1 MPGSRW
7 FAALYDLLAGSAE
20 QAMAPR
26 REFAAGGARGR
37 VLEIGAGTGANLP
50 YYRFGVSVTPHPFDK
65 FRATPHHLPQG
76 KRGQDPRTLPGA
88 EGEEKPSPSMGEGE
102 GEGVTDLTLTDV
114 SPHML
119 RRLEAKAGKLGI
131 STAPALPGRERR
143 CAELVEGFMV
153 RVEGPPGIQIIKA
166 GAESLPFEDASFD
179 TVVATL
185 VLCSVRDQSKALR
198 EVHRVL
204 KPGGGFRFFEHVRA
218 GNRGWAAFETG
229 IKPLWRIIADGCEPD
244 RDTVAAIRR
253 AGFELAGLENY
264 RFGPYP
270 VRPHV
275 MGVARRP

>member
-1 MPGSRW
+1 MPGSRL

-26 REFAAGGARGR
+26 REFVAGGAKGQ

-50 YYRFGVSVTPHPFDK
+50 YYRFVLDQGVPHPN
-65 FRATPHHLPQG
+65 PLPW
-76 KRGQDPRTLPGA
+76 
-88 EGEEKPSPSMGEGE
+88 GEGTNGRPQA
-102 GEGVTDLTLTDV
+102 GEGVTDLTLSDF

-119 RRLEAKAGKLGI
+119 RRVRRKLDGNGVQA
-131 STAPALPGRERR
+131 T
-143 CAELVEGFMV
+143 VV
-153 RVEGPPGIQIIKA
+153 QA

-198 EVHRVL
+198 EVLRVL
-204 KPGGGFRFFEHVRA
+204 KPGGEFRFFEHVRA
-218 GNRGWAAFETG
+218 GNGCWAAFQTG
-229 IKPLWRIIADGCEPD
+229 VKPLWRIIADGCEPN

-253 AGFELAGLENY
+253 AGFKLAELENY